1 MSHRYT
7 HYWLWF
13 LLFGLVGGL
22 IYYHANK
29 NTLDSEST
37 WLLVS
42 GLLGIV
48 VGMNWLN
55 GGKWARMFDIIIGVI
70 FGGVGIVGILHGLD
84 ILSFKG
90 SGMLISTSHGSTHLL
105 GLSLDSPSSLIN
117 TVLGFTSLNH
127 GIKGNK

>member
-22 IYYHANK
+22 LYYSSHK
-29 NTLDSEST
+29 HSLDSEST

-48 VGMNWLN
+48 FGMNWLN
-55 GGKWARMFDIIIGVI
+55 GGKWARTFDLIIGVI
-70 FGGVGIVGILHGLD
+70 FGGVGIIGILHGFN
-84 ILSFKG
+84 ILKF
-90 SGMLISTSHGSTHLL
+90 SGNSGLISSNSLL
-105 GLSLDSPSSLIN
+105 GLSLDSPATLIN

-127 GIKGNK
+127 GVKGNK